1 MLHFSEGYKH
11 SDHSRH
17 IGEGELEFYPEG
29 FGEMLKG
36 FQYDCDPI
44 TGPTPA
50 ALSLFTFMQWRRK
63 RQPTPVFLSGESQ
76 GRGTWWAAIYGV
88 SQSRT

>member
-50 ALSLFTFMQWRRK
+50 EHPLLGAISSLPGSQF
-63 RQPTPVFLSGESQ
+63 PT
-76 GRGTWWAAIYGV
+76 
-88 SQSRT
+88 SRVAPAHSN

>member
-1 MLHFSEGYKH
+1 MLLFSEGYKH

-44 TGPTPA
+44 TGPTPLNT
-50 ALSLFTFMQWRRK
+50 LS
-63 RQPTPVFLSGESQ
+63 
-76 GRGTWWAAIYGV
+76 
-88 SQSRT
+88 